1 MPNTTEY
8 ANLSNG
14 TTFTDKYYVNGV
26 ARFKCNNEIITD
38 TSRNEAIEAYT
49 KLYQTYYKYD
59 GNDDIIYTSS
69 NLTTKI
75 GNVTDNNLNNTCVN
89 NTCPFHIV
97 NDTLDA
103 NVLAYTKGASSDLN
117 RLKVRDLKFYLDDC
131 GARIQ
136 NYDKSHLTDGS
147 ASFISVKNN
156 AINFRDVSYNTLVRS
171 RNDLDN
177 KMNEILANNKNSILY
192 EKQSELD
199 VTVYSTLLWTVMVT
213 SLIYYV
219 FTKI

>member
-1 MPNTTEY
+1 MTLTLEY
-8 ANLSNG
+8 ADLSG
-14 TTFTDKYYVNGV
+14 STFTDEYYNNNI
-26 ARFKCNNEIITD
+26 ARFKCNNVIITD
-38 TSRNEAIEAYT
+38 PSRSEAVEAYT
-49 KLYQTYYKYD
+49 KLYQTYYKYNS
-59 GNDDIIYTSS
+59 NDEITYDA
-69 NLTTKI
+69 NNRTKI
-75 GNVTDNNLNNTCVN
+75 GSTFDNTLDNICVTE
-89 NTCPFHIV
+89 CPFKIV
-97 NDTLDA
+97 KNNVNA
-103 NVLAYTKGASSDLN
+103 NVLAYTKGDNVASGTNKL
-117 RLKVRDLKFYLDDC
+117 LVRDLKFYLDDC

-136 NYDKSHLTDGS
+136 NYNRDHTNDLS
-147 ASFISVKNN
+147 ASFISVKNS

>member
-1 MPNTTEY
+1 MPKTIEY
-8 ANLSNG
+8 ADLSNG
-14 TTFTDKYYVNGV
+14 TTFTDKYYVNGL

-38 TSRNEAIEAYT
+38 TSRNEAVEAYT

-59 GNDDIIYTSS
+59 SNVPIPPTSQIANDLDSA
-69 NLTTKI
+69 
-75 GNVTDNNLNNTCVN
+75 CVPSK
-89 NTCPFHIV
+89 CPFSTG
-97 NDTLDA
+97 TLNQSNP
-103 NVLAYTKGASSDLN
+103 NVLAYTKGESSTGTDNQL
-117 RLKVRDLKFYLDDC
+117 LVRDLKFYLDDC
-131 GARIQ
+131 GARIH
-136 NYDKSHLTDGS
+136 NYDTKHIADLS
-147 ASFISVKNN
+147 ASFISVKKS

>member
-1 MPNTTEY
+1 MTNTTEY
-8 ANLSNG
+8 ANLSDG
-14 TTFTDKYYVNGV
+14 TTFTDKYYVNGL

-38 TSRNEAIEAYT
+38 TSRNEAVEAYT
-49 KLYQTYYKYD
+49 KLYQTYYKYNSNDPIASD
-59 GNDDIIYTSS
+59 G
-69 NLTTKI
+69 KI
-75 GNVTDNNLNNTCVN
+75 GSDDLNSICVDGK
-89 NTCPFHIV
+89 CPFSMG
-97 NDTLDA
+97 TLNISNP
-103 NVLAYTKGASSDLN
+103 NVLAYTKGDSAETNKL
-117 RLKVRDLKFYLDDC
+117 LVRDLKFYLDDC

-147 ASFISVKNN
+147 ASFISVKNS
-156 AINFRDVSYNTLVRS
+156 AINFRDVSYNALVRS